1 MDWSK
6 TKTIFIIVFSIL
18 NVFLYSLYLDR
29 YTEAEKVEILG
40 NESSSAEEKLKE
52 DGISYNNLPDTV
64 NPEPYINAQMK
75 EFKENEIPG
84 GDRRGSLQGENQ
96 LLVDFINPQPLGVE
110 VSGETLTK
118 FVEENVYKGS
128 DYVFWEIVDT
138 ENKAVFFQKVNDK
151 TLYYSD
157 NGQLT
162 VYWNEKGEVTNFE
175 QTLYENVELG
185 EQPKELIAP
194 IQAIYTLY
202 QRGIL
207 PANTTIDSAEIGYS
221 VYVQVSEDAR
231 MFLPTW
237 CISATLE
244 DGTKEEYFINAVNN
258 GVIELKKDS
267 KEVEASK

>member
-40 NESSSAEEKLKE
+40 NESSSTEEKLKD
-52 DGISYNNLPDTV
+52 DGISYGKLPEMV
-64 NPEPYINAQMK
+64 EPQPYINAKMK
-75 EFKENEIPG
+75 KFGSNELPN
-84 GDRRGSLQGENQ
+84 GDGQERVIGEH
-96 LLVDFINPQPLGVE
+96 LLRVDFAKPKPLGE
-110 VSGETLTK
+110 EISAEALTA
-118 FVEENVYKGS
+118 FVEENAYQGKE
-128 DYVFWEIVDT
+128 YVFWEIVGA

-157 NGQLT
+157 NGQVM
-162 VYWNEKGEVTNFE
+162 VYWNDKGQVTYFE
-175 QTLYENVELG
+175 QKIYEDVGLG
-185 EQPKELIAP
+185 EQPKQLIPP

-207 PANTTIDSAEIGYS
+207 PANTTIDFAEIGYS
-221 VYVQVSEDAR
+221 VYVQVSENDR

-237 CISATLE
+237 RISATLA

-258 GVIELKKDS
+258 GVIELG
-267 KEVEASK
+267 KEEDAAK